1 MDWQAI
7 FRSNK
12 FTNSIV
18 LCALCFGCVASERAC
33 MDVCACVHYRENKWL
48 FRFSVTRPMYHRAKR
63 IKIPKDTLDFLKIVS
78 SPLLT

>member
-18 LCALCFGCVASERAC
+18 LCVLCFGCVASERAWMFVRVFITGKTNGC
-33 MDVCACVHYRENKWL
+33 SG
-48 FRFSVTRPMYHRAKR
+48 SVLRGQCIIAQNGLKYQ
-63 IKIPKDTLDFLKIVS
+63 KILDFLKIVS